1 MSTPFAEKGSRS
13 KGEASDGDTTSLT
26 LLARVRQSDQQAW
39 TRLVEL
45 YGPLVYEW
53 CMRAALKPGDAA
65 DVGQEVFTRVWSAI
79 GGFRRERPGD
89 TFRGWL
95 RVITKRQLLDF
106 WRHRQHQPQTVNTDA
121 GDLATLHV
129 EFPDDDDAD
138 QLAEDRQL
146 LYLRAIELLRSD
158 FEPVTVEAFW
168 RVVIDGQPV
177 RDVGQQLGITA
188 NSVYIAK
195 SRVLARLRSELADD

>member
-1 MSTPFAEKGSRS
+1 MTTPSAEKGSRS
-13 KGEASDGDTTSLT
+13 TAGVPDGDTTSLT

-39 TRLVEL
+39 KRLVEL

-53 CMRAALKPGDAA
+53 SLRAGLKPGDAA

-95 RVITKRQLLDF
+95 RMITKRQLMDF
-106 WRHRQHQPQTVNTDA
+106 WRRRQHLPQTVNTDA
-121 GDLATLHV
+121 GDLANLHV
-129 EFPDDDDAD
+129 EIPDDDDAN

-168 RVVIDGQPV
+168 RVVVNGQHA

-188 NSVYIAK
+188 NAVYIAK